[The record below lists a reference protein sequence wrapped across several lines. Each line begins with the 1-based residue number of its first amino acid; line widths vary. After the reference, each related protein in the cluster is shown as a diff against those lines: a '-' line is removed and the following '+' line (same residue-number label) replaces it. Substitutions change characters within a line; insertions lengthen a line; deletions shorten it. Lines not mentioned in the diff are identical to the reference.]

1 MHRTVSVSIKQPLR
15 LKSLF
20 FFALS
25 VPVLFSQAEIPEW
38 CRALPRPEYKV
49 LQRVP
54 ISDPWFEVYK
64 VAPAVFAIY
73 EPHQSEE
80 VISYLI
86 VGDKRAALFD
96 TGMGISDLKKVTSE
110 LTRLPIVVLNS
121 HTHNDHV
128 GDNWQF
134 DTIYAMDTDFTRE
147 NARGSREDAQAEVGP
162 VRFAASSRKDLIRK
176 LTQPGPGRSRH
187 TRMTVTESI
196 SAVDRWKS
204 SLPRVTRRTP
214 SLSSNAPAVC
224 SLRATHTIRL
234 PSGYTV
240 PKPIWKPMLPRSAD
254 LQPLRRK

>member
-54 ISDPWFEVYK
+54 ISDRWFEVYK

-110 LTRLPIVVLNS
+110 MTQLPIVVLNS

-128 GDNWQF
+128 G
-134 DTIYAMDTDFTRE
+134 IIGGSTRSTPWIRTSPAKMRE
-147 NARGSREDAQAEVGP
+147 ARVKTRKRKLDP
-162 VRFAASSRKDLIRK
+162 VRFAASSRKNLI
-176 LTQPGPGRSRH
+176 
-187 TRMTVTESI
+187 
-196 SAVDRWKS
+196 
-204 SLPRVTRRTP
+204 
-214 SLSSNAPAVC
+214 
-224 SLRATHTIRL
+224 
-234 PSGYTV
+234 
-240 PKPIWKPMLPRSAD
+240 
-254 LQPLRRK
+254 

>member
-1 MHRTVSVSIKQPLR
+1 MSIAEAGIVWSAGSRLPNFREILNPIYSSEERVVLDGISENGNVSHGKAEKPEREIVCVVYSTPHDAPAVSVSIKHPLR
-15 LKSLF
+15 LGSLA

-25 VPVLFSQAEIPEW
+25 VPVLFSRAEIPEW

-110 LTRLPIVVLNS
+110 LTQLPIVVLNS

-147 NARGSREDAQAEVGP
+147 NARGSREDAQAEVGRGQ
-162 VRFAASSRKDLIRK
+162 VCGK
-176 LTQPGPGRSRH
+176 L
-187 TRMTVTESI
+187 
-196 SAVDRWKS
+196 
-204 SLPRVTRRTP
+204 
-214 SLSSNAPAVC
+214 
-224 SLRATHTIRL
+224 
-234 PSGYTV
+234 
-240 PKPIWKPMLPRSAD
+240 PKE
-254 LQPLRRK
+254 